1 MSHSYGVTV
10 FVSSVTLKFQLTQ
23 TRSFQ
28 RLVPSRGITIYVI
41 RDVHFAYDT
50 PGAYITTATGMTTSQ
65 IKNLIGQVK
74 YTRVARAART
84 LK

>member
-1 MSHSYGVTV
+1 M
-10 FVSSVTLKFQLTQ
+10 
-23 TRSFQ
+23 
-28 RLVPSRGITIYVI
+28 VPSRGITIYVI

-65 IKNLIGQVK
+65 IKNLIGQAK